1 MDVQSKLQKLKKRL
15 GLTAALSIA
24 AMSASSAE
32 QQDSIQNTAFP
43 AAKETKVN
51 TFTENDSSRQNQVKQ
66 YCNFIEIGSLEELN
80 SLNRQA
86 ACYNQYADAIIYTC
100 LLYTS
105 DAADE

>member
-32 QQDSIQNTAFP
+32 QQDPHTKHCFP

-51 TFTENDSSRQNQVKQ
+51 TFTENDSILTKSGKTILQLYR
-66 YCNFIEIGSLEELN
+66 
-80 SLNRQA
+80 NRVFGGTEQP
-86 ACYNQYADAIIYTC
+86 
-100 LLYTS
+100 
-105 DAADE
+105 